1 MFFLVGKFC
10 LIYEQMDIIII
21 KNVQNLQ
28 YLFNKI
34 YSNVSLL
41 RSLN

>member
-10 LIYEQMDIIII
+10 LTYDQMDIIII

-28 YLFNKI
+28 YWFNKM

-41 RSLN
+41 HSLK